1 MPIRVP
7 IAIRITHN
15 VIAALRLLHAL
26 IDGAGI
32 QVGACDGFP
41 CHATDR
47 WIATLRTVAIP
58 TILTTQMIGFVAT
71 ALDRKITGIKGAGN
85 EIIALLVVETRGSHG
100 WGRVALW
107 RVDRV
112 AVRIHGF

>member
-1 MPIRVP
+1 
-7 IAIRITHN
+7 
-15 VIAALRLLHAL
+15 
-26 IDGAGI
+26 
-32 QVGACDGFP
+32 
-41 CHATDR
+41 
-47 WIATLRTVAIP
+47 
-58 TILTTQMIGFVAT
+58 MIGFVAT